1 MLKDVP
7 VLLISFNR
15 PEMTKGAIENMRLFK
30 PNKVY
35 FAVDGPRMGKIDD
48 IESVELCR
56 KLIKEID
63 WECEV
68 TELFSSVNYG
78 SGEWPYRSITR
89 ALLEEDYLLIIEDDV
104 RISLDFYE
112 LLKEVLERY
121 ENNKN
126 IFAVCASNISEEI
139 GEISGDDY
147 FFTKYFSGWGWATW
161 ADRWQQYEFKIAK
174 KEKLT
179 FLRLLKENGYNFL
192 VGLYFYLNFHLI
204 KKNKLQAWDYQINHM
219 IFLKDMLNIKV
230 SKNQSINEGIGEKAT
245 HTKFMPNLK
254 VAKIDIENIK
264 HPLEVLG
271 NKRFDRIWRKDRMRF
286 ILNSWLKRLVKI

>member
-1 MLKDVP
+1 
-7 VLLISFNR
+7 
-15 PEMTKGAIENMRLFK
+15 MTKGAIENIRLFK

-63 WECEV
+63 WECKV
-68 TELFSSVNYG
+68 TELFSNVNYG

-161 ADRWQQYEFKIAK
+161 ADRWKQYDFKISKA
-174 KEKLT
+174 EKLT
-179 FLRLLKENGYNFL
+179 FPQLLKENGYNLL
-192 VGLYFYLNFHLI
+192 VGLYFYINFYLI
-204 KKNKLQAWDYQINHM
+204 KKNKLQAWDYQVNNM

-230 SKNQSINEGIGEKAT
+230 TKNQSINEGIGEKAT
-245 HTKFMPNLK
+245 HTKFMPNLE
-254 VAKIDIENIK
+254 VYKIDIENIK

-271 NKRFDRIWRKDRMRF
+271 NKRFDKIWRRDRMRF
-286 ILNSWLKRLVKI
+286 ILNSWVKKLIKI